1 MGFAIWTLITSF
13 VNCWEMVCLNA
24 QCVNSKFYVNLDWN
38 NEVHTFFCSINYLG
52 VSKKSVSICLAI
64 TKICKKL
71 KNQKWE
77 GHWVIA
83 SFFFFSPVSFIG
95 GWVII
100 KTIWGGLSSS
110 MLLICLLIVNSV
122 YFAFSLFVNRRASL
136 VKWNKISTPLRLT

>member
-1 MGFAIWTLITSF
+1 MVFVVWTLITSF

-24 QCVNSKFYVNLDWN
+24 QCVNSKFYVYLDWN
-38 NEVHTFFCSINYLG
+38 NEVHTFFCSISYLS
-52 VSKKSVSICLAI
+52 VSKKSVSTCLAI

-77 GHWVIA
+77 GHWVIS
-83 SFFFFSPVSFIG
+83 SFFFFFPFSFIG

-100 KTIWGGLSSS
+100 KTVWGGLSSS

-136 VKWNKISTPLRLT
+136 VKRNKRSAPLRLT